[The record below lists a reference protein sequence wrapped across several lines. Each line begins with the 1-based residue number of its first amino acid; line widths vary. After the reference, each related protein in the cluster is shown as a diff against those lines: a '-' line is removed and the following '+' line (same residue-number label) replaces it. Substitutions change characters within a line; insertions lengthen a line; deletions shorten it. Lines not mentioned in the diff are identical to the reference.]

1 MNDSFASQSSG
12 TPIDNM
18 AVNPLHESSL
28 PSLPQHQQTDTG
40 LTSALASRFHAHM
53 PTASLSS
60 HAIISLNTY
69 TDPSRG
75 VDGGE
80 DGSAVQ
86 AAKDL
91 AGRAYMR
98 LGQRSEDQAIVFL

>member
-1 MNDSFASQSSG
+1 
-12 TPIDNM
+12 M
-18 AVNPLHESSL
+18 ATNVLQQPSL
-28 PSLPQHQQTDTG
+28 ALLPQHSQTDTG

-53 PTASLSS
+53 PTATLSS
-60 HAIISLNTY
+60 HAIIALNTY
-69 TDPSRG
+69 TDPTRG

-91 AGRAYMR
+91 AHRAYMR
-98 LGQRSEDQAIVFL
+98 LGQRSEDQAVIFL